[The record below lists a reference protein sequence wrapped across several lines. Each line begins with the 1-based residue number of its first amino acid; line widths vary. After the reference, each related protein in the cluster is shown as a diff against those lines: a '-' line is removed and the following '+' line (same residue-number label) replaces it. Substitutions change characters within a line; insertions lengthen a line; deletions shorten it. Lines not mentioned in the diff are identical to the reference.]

1 MENFIRGLPKCELH
15 MHLFGNLEP
24 EIVFKLA
31 KRNSISLPY
40 QSIEELKKAYDF
52 KNLDEFLLLF
62 KVCLQVIQKPEDVYD
77 VLYDF
82 LYRCS
87 QNNVRYTEV
96 YFGTTLFLTVKISPS
111 ESIDAIIRAIRDGY
125 NKFNVKCKIILGLN
139 RTSGE
144 KVAFEHLD
152 MFRDY
157 LDLNKTEI
165 KKFDVNNKPI
175 IATGLCCSE
184 RDYPPSMYEHFYAH
198 TREIGLKS
206 TIHAGEEGPS
216 EYIRQSIDLLK
227 ADRIDHGVTASDE
240 MISRL
245 AKEKIPVTACPISN
259 LKLKVINDIKTH
271 PLKKQLEAGVIVS
284 INSDDPSYFGGY
296 INDNFIAA
304 QKALDLS
311 RDQIIAIA
319 KNSFISAF
327 LSEDEKLEGIKEID
341 EYVRK
346 YDTVSH

>member
-1 MENFIRGLPKCELH
+1 MEKFICGLPKCELH

-24 EIVFKLA
+24 ELVFKLA
-31 KRNSISLPY
+31 KRNSITLPY
-40 QSIEELKKAYDF
+40 QSVEELQKAYDF

-62 KVCLQVIQKPEDVYD
+62 RVCLQVIQKPEDVYD

-82 LYRCS
+82 LYRCNQS
-87 QNNVRYTEV
+87 NVRYTEV

-111 ESIDAIIRAIRDGY
+111 ETMEAIIRAIKDGY
-125 NKFNVKCKIILGLN
+125 NNLHVKCKIILGLN

-152 MFRDY
+152 MFKDY
-157 LDLNKTEI
+157 LDLNKSEI
-165 KKFDVNNKPI
+165 KKFDSNNKPI

-184 RDYPPSMYEHFYAH
+184 RDYPPSIYEKFYAY
-198 TREIGLKS
+198 TREIGLKA

-216 EYIRQSIDLLK
+216 DYIHQSIELLK

-240 MISRL
+240 MISIL
-245 AKEKIPVTACPISN
+245 AKEKIPVTTCPISN
-259 LKLKVINDIKTH
+259 LKLKVINDIKDH
-271 PLKKQLEAGVIVS
+271 PLKKQLEAGVIIS

-304 QKALDLS
+304 QKALNLS
-311 RDQIIAIA
+311 REQIVEIA
-319 KNSFISAF
+319 KNSYISAF
-327 LSEDEKLEGIKEID
+327 LSEEEKQEGIKEID

-346 YDTVSH
+346 YDEENH